1 MLFYF
6 FAVSEVGQ
14 QNSRIPETIGEKLNN
29 SWLIQVHFNLLQ
41 ETLYLTVAI
50 LDWFLQN
57 FATKIERK
65 QLQLV
70 DVAVMFIASTIIE
83 MWNSTLAH
91 YLHLRC
97 NLRNRQKLADLL
109 LTTQQG
115 PSFR

>member
-14 QNSRIPETIGEKLNN
+14 RNPRIPETIGEKLNN

-70 DVAVMFIASTIIE
+70 DLAVMFIASTFYHMEEEKSIVE

-91 YLHLRC
+91 YLHL
-97 NLRNRQKLADLL
+97 
-109 LTTQQG
+109 
-115 PSFR
+115 